1 MADSPPRWVNKTHTV
16 LHKALAQAV
25 GWSLV
30 PRSVTEAVKTP
41 KPTTVEM
48 DPLSK
53 EETRSLL
60 AVVRGDRLE
69 ALYVLAVT
77 TGMRLGELLG
87 LKWPDV
93 ATPWPSPSTP
103 TPTSSP
109 TRGTTHQSPHRR
121 PKLTGC
127 STVAVRGPV
136 SASRPPLLV
145 RRFTCKMPLF
155 SRGRCWVRTSVLLL
169 VS

>member
-1 MADSPPRWVNKTHTV
+1 
-16 LHKALAQAV
+16 
-25 GWSLV
+25 V

-48 DPLSK
+48 HPLSK

-87 LKWPDV
+87 LKWADV
-93 ATPWPSPSTP
+93 ATLWPSPSTP

-136 SASRPPLLV
+136 SASWPLPSCAAFYPQSAAFSEWAMLGSNQRPPP
-145 RRFTCKMPLF
+145 CKLGWGSPVWFCPVGASGLCK
-155 SRGRCWVRTSVLLL
+155 RLPRPET
-169 VS
+169 